1 MENKKRIVLI
11 NEVLNTLAGRV
22 EKFYLSGGTAL
33 SHFYFRHRLSFDL
46 DFFTQEFSPKSIR
59 KIIEDLREESGKK
72 IELVK
77 EENNPDMAKMMV
89 FMILFSKGL
98 EIRLD
103 FVEDFLK
110 LLKPLNI
117 FNGIPVLSLEDIY
130 LRKIYAVAGARIGL
144 NSIGRKVVSGGREE
158 AKDFYDL
165 YYLSTTSV
173 LLSNFA
179 FQYCDEIRR
188 EGLIRW
194 FRTYDRL
201 RMKSGLLEL
210 ETEKRPDYTVMERH
224 FRTEIEKIVEREV
237 EFI

>member
-1 MENKKRIVLI
+1 MRNKRRVILI
-11 NEVLNTLAGRV
+11 DKILNALAEKV
-22 EKFYLSGGTAL
+22 EGFYLSGGTAL

-46 DFFTQEFSPKSIR
+46 DFFTQDFSPKGIQR
-59 KIIEDLREESGKK
+59 IVEDLKEKLGKK
-72 IELVK
+72 IELVR
-77 EENNPDMAKMMV
+77 EENNSDRAKMMV
-89 FMILFSKGL
+89 FMILFARGL
-98 EIRLD
+98 EVRLD

-130 LRKIYAVAGARIGL
+130 LRKIYAVSGARISL
-144 NSIGRKVVSGGREE
+144 NSVGRKMVSGGREE

-165 YYLSTTSV
+165 FYLSTTF
-173 LLSNFA
+173 LPLSNFA

-210 ETEKRPDYTVMERH
+210 ETEKRPDYTMMERH

>member
-1 MENKKRIVLI
+1 MI

-130 LRKIYAVAGARIGL
+130 LRKIYAI
-144 NSIGRKVVSGGREE
+144 SGGREE

-179 FQYCDEIRR
+179 FQYCDEIRK

-224 FRTEIEKIVEREV
+224 FRVEIEKIVEREV